1 MPDEPVPASPGAPGR
16 PARRSV
22 DDLRSQR
29 WFAPDDLR
37 SFGHRSRLR
46 QLGYSAE
53 DAEGRPVIA
62 ILNTWSDLQQCHGH
76 FRERAD
82 DVKHG
87 VWQAGGFPVE
97 MPVLSLSEMFVKPTA
112 MFYRNLLA
120 LEVEEIL
127 RSHPIDG
134 VVLMGGC
141 DKTVPGL
148 LMGAITM
155 DLPAI
160 FVPAGPMLA
169 GRFRTERLGSGT
181 DVWKY
186 WAERKA
192 GNLDECALRQVEEG
206 IARSPGTC
214 MTMGTASTMASVTE
228 ALGLTLTGAATIPA
242 VHSAHKRMAMAAGKR
257 AVAMVWE
264 DLRPSSI
271 LTADAFRN
279 GVVTD
284 MALCGSTN
292 AIIHLI
298 AMARR
303 AGVSLTIE
311 DFDRI
316 SREVP
321 VVVNLRPAGE
331 FLMEDFHDA
340 GGVPA
345 LLSRLRPHL
354 ALDCLTVSGNTIGED
369 IADAEVLSDEVI
381 RPLERPLAR
390 AGGTFVLRGNLAP
403 DGCVIKPTAAEP
415 RLLKHTGPA
424 LVFATYADLKSRID
438 QDDLDVTPDH
448 VIVLQ
453 NAGPI
458 GAPGMPEWGML
469 PIPKKLLQQGVR
481 DMVRISDARMSGT
494 SYGTCILH
502 VAPESA
508 VGGPLAL
515 VQTGDLI
522 EVDVEARRIHLHV
535 SDAELAARKTGWVPP
550 PRRYRRGY
558 SRLFLEHISQAPDG
572 CDFAF
577 LESGSATPEPDIY

>member
-1 MPDEPVPASPGAPGR
+1 MTDPRVPARSGVQGR
-16 PARRSV
+16 PARRPV
-22 DDLRSQR
+22 ADLRSQR

-46 QLGYSAE
+46 QLGYSAD
-53 DAEGRPVIA
+53 DAEGKPVIA

-76 FRERAD
+76 FRERAE
-82 DVKHG
+82 DVKQG

-127 RSHPIDG
+127 RSHPIDA

-148 LMGAITM
+148 LMGAISM

-160 FVPAGPMLA
+160 FVPAGPMVP

-192 GNLDECALRQVEEG
+192 GNLDECAMRQVEEG

-214 MTMGTASTMASVTE
+214 MTMGTASTMASITE

-242 VHSAHKRMAMAAGKR
+242 VLSAHARMATAAGRR
-257 AVAMVWE
+257 AVDLAWE
-264 DLRPSSI
+264 DIRPSSI

-279 GVVTD
+279 GVVID

-303 AGVSLTIE
+303 AGVALTIE

-354 ALDCLTVSGNTIGED
+354 SLDCRTVGGSTIGEV
-369 IADAEVLSDEVI
+369 IAGAEVLSDDVI
-381 RPLERPLAR
+381 RPLDRPLAR

-403 DGCVIKPTAAEP
+403 DGCVIKPTAADP

-424 LVFATYADLKSRID
+424 LVFSTYADLKTRID
-438 QDDLDVTPDH
+438 QEDLEVTPDH
-448 VIVLQ
+448 VVVLQ

-469 PIPKKLLQQGVR
+469 PIPRKLLQQGVR

-494 SYGTCILH
+494 SYGTCVLH
-502 VAPESA
+502 VAPEA
-508 VGGPLAL
+508 AIGGPLAL
-515 VQTGDLI
+515 VRDGDLI
-522 EVDVEARRIHLHV
+522 EIDVEARRIHLHV
-535 SDAELAARKTGWVPP
+535 ADGELAARRATWSAP
-550 PRRYRRGY
+550 PRRCERGY
-558 SRLFLEHISQAPDG
+558 ARLFLDQTSQAPDG
-572 CDFAF
+572 CDFTF
-577 LESGSATPEPDIY
+577 LEGCSPTPEPDIY